1 MSKGLAIYFN
11 KYEWKNTELPDFVG
25 SLEQAFVES
34 GDKSMGED
42 FNLTNWCSTWLKS
55 SGINIL
61 EPIVELNEDG
71 SLKSLK
77 IKQSLGLRGQNRL
90 RKQKLNVALYKKSF
104 AKGDSPVVIEN
115 VVISETEEL
124 TNINISELPPDF
136 VIGAINVN
144 HDEHAY
150 CKVRFDKKSVN
161 WFTDN
166 LHLVQNSVTRAA
178 TWRHFWMLVMDKQ
191 ITSLQYLEFVKS

>member
-34 GDKSMGED
+34 GDKSMGDD

-104 AKGDSPVVIEN
+104 AKGDSPLVIEN

>member
-1 MSKGLAIYFN
+1 
-11 KYEWKNTELPDFVG
+11 
-25 SLEQAFVES
+25 
-34 GDKSMGED
+34 MGED

-104 AKGDSPVVIEN
+104 AKGDSPLVIEN

-150 CKVRFDKKSVN
+150 CKVRFDKNSVN

-166 LHLVQNSVTRAA
+166 LHLV
-178 TWRHFWMLVMDKQ
+178 
-191 ITSLQYLEFVKS
+191 

>member
-1 MSKGLAIYFN
+1 
-11 KYEWKNTELPDFVG
+11 
-25 SLEQAFVES
+25 
-34 GDKSMGED
+34 MGED

-104 AKGDSPVVIEN
+104 AKGDSPLVIEN

-166 LHLVQNSVTRAA
+166 LHLV
-178 TWRHFWMLVMDKQ
+178 
-191 ITSLQYLEFVKS
+191 

>member
-1 MSKGLAIYFN
+1 
-11 KYEWKNTELPDFVG
+11 
-25 SLEQAFVES
+25 
-34 GDKSMGED
+34 
-42 FNLTNWCSTWLKS
+42 
-55 SGINIL
+55 
-61 EPIVELNEDG
+61 
-71 SLKSLK
+71 
-77 IKQSLGLRGQNRL
+77 
-90 RKQKLNVALYKKSF
+90 
-104 AKGDSPVVIEN
+104 VIEN

-166 LHLVQNSVTRAA
+166 LHLV
-178 TWRHFWMLVMDKQ
+178 
-191 ITSLQYLEFVKS
+191 

>member
-34 GDKSMGED
+34 GDKSMGDD

-166 LHLVQNSVTRAA
+166 LHLVQNSVMRAA

>member
-1 MSKGLAIYFN
+1 M
-11 KYEWKNTELPDFVG
+11 
-25 SLEQAFVES
+25 
-34 GDKSMGED
+34 GDD

-166 LHLVQNSVTRAA
+166 LHLV
-178 TWRHFWMLVMDKQ
+178 
-191 ITSLQYLEFVKS
+191 

>member
-1 MSKGLAIYFN
+1 M
-11 KYEWKNTELPDFVG
+11 
-25 SLEQAFVES
+25 
-34 GDKSMGED
+34 GDD

-104 AKGDSPVVIEN
+104 AKGDSPLVIEN

-166 LHLVQNSVTRAA
+166 LHLV
-178 TWRHFWMLVMDKQ
+178 
-191 ITSLQYLEFVKS
+191 